1 MEIKVNEQIHT
12 VPQNAT
18 LLEVLDKLNIQQQ
31 GIAVALNQNI
41 VSKQNWQ
48 STVLKTNDNILV
60 ITATQGG

>member
-12 VPQNAT
+12 VPQKAT
-18 LLEVLDKLNIQQQ
+18 LLEVLNKLSIQQQ